1 MNDAGVAKRYAQ
13 ALFMLADESQN
24 VDKIG
29 QDLAY
34 ACETI
39 DGNAELKQAY
49 TGVQFSMAGKKNA
62 IAKVFRDQVDKI
74 VVNFLQ
80 VLIEKGR
87 TGYLSDIQKAY
98 AKLLDDRNGI
108 ADATVTS
115 AFPLK
120 EEEAKNIALA
130 LGKAVGKTIRL
141 EVVVDPSLVA
151 GVRLKYGDKI
161 IDGSVEARLASM
173 RKRLMT
179 QDIVGGEGLQ

>member
-1 MNDAGVAKRYAQ
+1 MNDAGVGKGYAQ
-13 ALFMLADESQN
+13 ALFMLADDSQN

-62 IAKVFRDQVDKI
+62 IAKVFQDQVDKI

-161 IDGSVEARLASM
+161 IDGSVEAR
-173 RKRLMT
+173 
-179 QDIVGGEGLQ
+179 

>member
-29 QDLAY
+29 QDLAF

-39 DGNAELKQAY
+39 YGNAELEQAY
-49 TGVQFSMAGKKNA
+49 TGVQFSMRGKKNA
-62 IAKVFRDQVDKI
+62 IAKVFQGQIDQI

-87 TGYLSDIQKAY
+87 TGYLADIQKAY
-98 AKLLDDRNGI
+98 GKLLDERNGI

-115 AFPLK
+115 LK
-120 EEEAKNIALA
+120 EEDAKNIALA

-151 GVRLKYGDKI
+151 GVKLKYGDKI

-179 QDIVGGEGLQ
+179 QDIVGGEGPQ

>member
-29 QDLAY
+29 QDLAL

-39 DGNAELKQAY
+39 EGNAELKEAY
-49 TGVQFSMAGKKNA
+49 NGVQFSMSGKKKA
-62 IAKVFRDQVDKI
+62 IAEIFKDQVDRI
-74 VVNFLQ
+74 VINFLQ

-87 TGYLSDIQKAY
+87 TGYLADIQKAY
-98 AKLLDDRNGI
+98 SKLVDERNGI

-115 AFPLK
+115 AYPLK
-120 EEEAKNIALA
+120 EEDAKNIALA

-179 QDIVGGEGLQ
+179 QDIVGGEGPQ

>member
-1 MNDAGVAKRYAQ
+1 MGCQ
-13 ALFMLADESQN
+13 
-24 VDKIG
+24 
-29 QDLAY
+29 
-34 ACETI
+34 
-39 DGNAELKQAY
+39 
-49 TGVQFSMAGKKNA
+49 
-62 IAKVFRDQVDKI
+62 DQVDKI

-161 IDGSVEARLASM
+161 IDGSVEARLAL
-173 RKRLMT
+173 KRQDLMT
-179 QDIVGGEGLQ
+179 QDIVGGEGPQ

>member
-29 QDLAY
+29 QDLAF

-39 DGNAELKQAY
+39 YGNAELEQAY
-49 TGVQFSMAGKKNA
+49 TGVQFSMRGKKNA
-62 IAKVFRDQVDKI
+62 IAKVFQGQIDQI

-87 TGYLSDIQKAY
+87 TGYLADIQKAY
-98 AKLLDDRNGI
+98 GKLLDERNGI

-115 AFPLK
+115 AYPLK
-120 EEEAKNIALA
+120 EEDAKNI
-130 LGKAVGKTIRL
+130 GKAVGKTIRL

-151 GVRLKYGDKI
+151 GVKLKYGDKI

-179 QDIVGGEGLQ
+179 QDIVGGEGPQ

>member
-39 DGNAELKQAY
+39 GGNAELKQAY

-62 IAKVFRDQVDKI
+62 IAKVFQDQVDKI

-120 EEEAKNIALA
+120 EEEA
-130 LGKAVGKTIRL
+130 GKAVGKTIRL

-179 QDIVGGEGLQ
+179 QDIVGGEGHQ

>member
-29 QDLAY
+29 QDLAF

-39 DGNAELKQAY
+39 YGNAELEQAY
-49 TGVQFSMAGKKNA
+49 TGVQFSMRGKKNA
-62 IAKVFRDQVDKI
+62 IAKVFQGQIDQI

-87 TGYLSDIQKAY
+87 TGYLADIQKAY
-98 AKLLDDRNGI
+98 GKLLDERNGI

-115 AFPLK
+115 AYPLK
-120 EEEAKNIALA
+120 EKDAKNIALA

-151 GVRLKYGDKI
+151 GVKLKYGDKI

-179 QDIVGGEGLQ
+179 QDIVGGEGPQ

>member
-1 MNDAGVAKRYAQ
+1 M
-13 ALFMLADESQN
+13 
-24 VDKIG
+24 
-29 QDLAY
+29 
-34 ACETI
+34 
-39 DGNAELKQAY
+39 
-49 TGVQFSMAGKKNA
+49 
-62 IAKVFRDQVDKI
+62 
-74 VVNFLQ
+74 
-80 VLIEKGR
+80 
-87 TGYLSDIQKAY
+87 
-98 AKLLDDRNGI
+98 DDRNGI

-130 LGKAVGKTIRL
+130 LGKAVGKTIPL

-179 QDIVGGEGLQ
+179 QDIVGGEGPQ